1 MRLVCPNCSAQY
13 EIDGSMIPEEG
24 RDVQCSNCGH
34 TWFEL
39 PAPAAAMASGS
50 ESSTEHDVE
59 DEFDSPPAYDLD
71 DDDSFEEEDDA
82 FPSSRRDSVPDFI
95 SREDFEDDSVRETS
109 VFSDWDDT
117 PDDKEPEPEPEQPEE
132 SGDDDGDDA
141 DAVIRAV
148 TAATEGDPNPENTD
162 GGEAGDTGTPQDAVE
177 NEPTAD
183 AKDESEDTAL
193 TSVASTVAGTPR
205 RPADAAALDILRE
218 EAERELSQRRAA
230 PSEPLETQS
239 DLGLDD
245 IRNRRTPSRALRAR
259 MAHLGEDLPEEEP
272 KIEFSEPA
280 PAPRSTPQDD
290 DGYEEPRRDLLP
302 DIDEINST
310 LKSSG
315 RGADAAEAVQRSG
328 FRYGFLLMLFLT
340 IAAIFAYAQAP
351 AIARALPQTESTI
364 ISYVDWANGLRDWVD
379 GLISN

>member
-39 PAPAAAMASGS
+39 PAPSATPVATTAFAS
-50 ESSTEHDVE
+50 EPEVE

-71 DDDSFEEEDDA
+71 DDRFEEEDDDIL
-82 FPSSRRDSVPDFI
+82 PTTRPKSVPDFI
-95 SREDFEDDSVRETS
+95 SREDFEDDGDRATS
-109 VFSDWDDT
+109 IFSDWEDEDEEPDAAPEDGEEDTDAASAAVRAITEAAEADDAEET
-117 PDDKEPEPEPEQPEE
+117 STEELDDKAEA
-132 SGDDDGDDA
+132 SGGSED
-141 DAVIRAV
+141 
-148 TAATEGDPNPENTD
+148 E
-162 GGEAGDTGTPQDAVE
+162 
-177 NEPTAD
+177 
-183 AKDESEDTAL
+183 DESAAGAAL
-193 TSVASTVAGTPR
+193 AVAAKPR

-218 EAERELSQRRAA
+218 EAERELSQRRAP
-230 PSEPLETQS
+230 PSEPLETQA

-259 MAHLGEDLPEEEP
+259 MAHLGEEMPEPEKKAP
-272 KIEFSEPA
+272 ARTISEPP
-280 PAPRSTPQDD
+280 PAPRTKPESADH
-290 DGYEEPRRDLLP
+290 YEERRRDLLP

-310 LKSSG
+310 LKG
-315 RGADAAEAVQRSG
+315 RTRKSEDQEAVQRSG
-328 FRYGFLLMLFLT
+328 FRYGFLLVVFLT

-351 AIARALPQTESTI
+351 AIARALPQTEATM

-379 GLISN
+379 SLISN